1 MLMIYGIISRD
12 KANVWPQFSER
23 ARAQKII
30 LRNSGQ
36 IFSKFDEEYETTN
49 MSSSFQHRQEK
60 HTKLNHIKAH
70 HNQIAEPAIK

>member
-1 MLMIYGIISRD
+1 MIYGIISRD

-49 MSSSFQHRQEK
+49 MSSSF
-60 HTKLNHIKAH
+60 
-70 HNQIAEPAIK
+70 